1 MPTVLD
7 IRDLQDLGAFAVW
20 SLAVWGL
27 AHVLFRSLLADAVK
41 ARLVSR
47 RQHWLRERQ
56 TKLIRDLKLRRD
68 WDPRI
73 AELRKTNPLLHHR
86 PLSEAELQERKLE
99 LGKVSAEL
107 KEFRLPGWHPVALG
121 KFFLGCPFCHLGQ
134 SAVLLLIVSALST
147 QHAALSPFSFAVSVL
162 AYAAAG
168 RGLDRLLNP
177 PGADADRAKPGCAC
191 GRH

>member
-107 KEFRLPGWHPVALG
+107 KEFRLPGWHPVSLG
-121 KFFLGCPFCHLGQ
+121 RFFFACPFCHQGQ
-134 SAVLLLIVSALST
+134 AAVLLLV
-147 QHAALSPFSFAVSVL
+147 AAATLPDVLTFAASVL

-168 RGLDRLLNP
+168 RGLDRILSAP
-177 PGADADRAKPGCAC
+177 VEPTPGKPAAGCAC